1 MHAFGWT
8 ATPSDRKAELRRG
21 RERGR
26 KGGRDGGSRRAG
38 TDGQSGRHDERD
50 SVYRELVSVNNTAH
64 NAVHYRRHAA
74 GCDCGD
80 ASASGFFSGRRK
92 KASLKKGRFIKAET
106 LGFDGLL
113 FSVVFF
119 LVFAK
124 TFIRNVGQR
133 NAPT

>member
-1 MHAFGWT
+1 MHAFSWT
-8 ATPSDRKAELRRG
+8 ATPSDGKAGLRRS
-21 RERGR
+21 RG
-26 KGGRDGGSRRAG
+26 GGEGEGWGSRRAG

-92 KASLKKGRFIKAET
+92 KASLKMKAA
-106 LGFDGLL
+106 LSKPRL
-113 FSVVFF
+113 
-119 LVFAK
+119 
-124 TFIRNVGQR
+124 
-133 NAPT
+133 